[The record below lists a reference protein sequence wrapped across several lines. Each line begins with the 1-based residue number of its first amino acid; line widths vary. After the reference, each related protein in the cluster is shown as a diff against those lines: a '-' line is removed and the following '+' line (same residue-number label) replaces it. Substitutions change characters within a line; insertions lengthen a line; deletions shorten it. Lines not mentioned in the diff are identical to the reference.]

1 MRELVTN
8 LLRRLHDYLHRLDAE
23 DHARVC
29 TNVVSAPLVWPP
41 FSEQG
46 TAVQPP
52 INFVVIPEHA
62 PEWHYPGPDS

>member
-1 MRELVTN
+1 MKLITN
-8 LLRRLHDYLHRLDAE
+8 LLRRLHDYLHRLDVE

-29 TNVVSAPLVWPP
+29 TVVVSAPLVWPP

-52 INFVVIPEHA
+52 INFGGMFWDDH
-62 PEWHYPGPDS
+62 EWHYPGPDS